1 MVTAPRHC
9 TWMDEESFKKTCIKE
24 NGKRGGIQQPF
35 YSTWVVDFMLRQDAR
50 KFMLGKYLS
59 DKKQSLKD
67 LYQGEGKKGRQPPAV
82 LRADFTLK
90 QDAGMFM
97 LGKY

>member
-1 MVTAPRHC
+1 MVTALRHS
-9 TWMDEESFKKTCIKE
+9 TWMHAQRFKNTCIK
-24 NGKRGGIQQPF
+24 KKKKKGGILQPF